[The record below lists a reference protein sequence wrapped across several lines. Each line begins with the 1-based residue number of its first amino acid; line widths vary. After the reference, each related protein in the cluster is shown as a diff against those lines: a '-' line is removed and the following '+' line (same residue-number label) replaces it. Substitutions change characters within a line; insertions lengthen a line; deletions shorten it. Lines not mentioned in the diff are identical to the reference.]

1 MNDRPQT
8 LNQALSAA
16 SPFLKGVAIIGIILH
31 HYYRGLYGITQNVQW
46 IYSGSFLGIF
56 SENFFSG
63 VAGAFVSAFYY
74 LGYMGV
80 SIFFVLSGWGLAVSA
95 LKRGAEN
102 FSLLSYFKNRIVK
115 IFPLYLASLVF
126 FGLLFYGQGGQGFL
140 NQFLGSLAKLLLLTN
155 YSPSDIFTINP
166 SFWFLGT
173 IGILCILFPVIFLAA
188 SKKPGITLVSTLA
201 IAYLST
207 LAIQSTPLQQWHPFF
222 AMGGFPL
229 AKLGEFSLGI
239 FIAIVAER
247 QAASSGLIF
256 KNAKNIIIALALLLL
271 GFFSFSNDLFY
282 PLHPILLVIP
292 TIFFL
297 TKFHQSAFSLPILA
311 KPITYAGIY
320 SYSAFLLHRPFVDA
334 WIDAYNQNG
343 HPILF
348 GLIFLSTS
356 VVLCALFEIV
366 CNKYTTPL
374 IAASVSRAFGNFS
387 SKKPAKI

>member
-8 LNQALSAA
+8 FNQALSIA

-46 IYSGSFLGIF
+46 IYSGSFLATF

-63 VAGAFVSAFYY
+63 IAGAFVSAFYY

-95 LKRGAEN
+95 LKRKGD
-102 FSLLSYFKNRIVK
+102 FSLTSYFKNRIVK

-126 FGLLFYGQGGQGFL
+126 FGLLFYGQGNKGLLDQL
-140 NQFLGSLAKLLLLTN
+140 LGLFAKLLLLTN
-155 YSPSDIFTINP
+155 YSPSAIFTINP

-173 IGILCILFPVIFLAA
+173 IGILYILFPVIFIAA
-188 SKKPGITLVSTLA
+188 NKRPSTTLISTLA

-229 AKLGEFSLGI
+229 AKIGEFSLGI
-239 FIAIVAER
+239 FIAIIAER
-247 QAASSGLIF
+247 RDIFSDRIF
-256 KNAKNIIIALALLLL
+256 KNAKNITIALALLLL
-271 GFFSFSNDLFY
+271 GFFSFSNNLIY
-282 PLHPILLVIP
+282 PLHPILLVVP

-297 TKFHQSAFSLPILA
+297 TKFYLSVFYLPILA
-311 KPITYAGIY
+311 KPIAYAGIY

-334 WIDAYNQNG
+334 WINAYDQNG

-348 GLIFLSTS
+348 GLIFLSVS
-356 VVLCALFEIV
+356 VILCSLFEII

-374 IAASVSRAFGNFS
+374 ITAGISRVFGNFS
-387 SKKPAKI
+387 SKKPARI